1 MQMIKNKGLTVGL
14 KWITCLINGEAIPA
28 HVLDDE
34 AVPESLTLLP
44 QTPAVLQVV
53 EGHKQG
59 LRRHGRPCT
68 LT

>member
-1 MQMIKNKGLTVGL
+1 MIMNKGLTARL

-34 AVPESLTLLP
+34 AVAESLTLLP
-44 QTPAVLQVV
+44 QTPASLQMD

-59 LRRHGRPCT
+59 LGGGGPNKALR
-68 LT
+68 